1 MDKVDVKIKEARP
14 IAVKLVLLDKHES
27 PDKISASIVG
37 PISAG
42 IEVDAKIGAE
52 TKKIRIQRI
61 IVDPNKNPRIEIA
74 GHLASTNISFPI
86 LNSIRKIF
94 FFSRF
99 LSIGHWIRKFGM
111 SRGRRIAVSIV
122 DWYIIS
128 WIIIEALLVTLLG
141 INIFPHQLLFV
152 VTIIAGYR
160 IFELIQ
166 VYFNILLFDPLQ
178 HYEAGEEYFLYSSA
192 RSILISIISYVE
204 LIVCYGLIYFIY
216 IDNGIYSQLVVTSVF
231 ETIYFSTIL
240 ATIGYG
246 DIVPIGNMRF
256 VAMSEALLSVLFIAT
271 IIARFLNFLPSPTGK
286 TWWR

>member
-1 MDKVDVKIKEARP
+1 MDKVDVKKKETRP
-14 IAVKLVLLDKHES
+14 IAVQLVLLDKHES
-27 PDKISASIVG
+27 PERISASIVE

-42 IEVDAKIGAE
+42 IEVDANIGSE

-61 IVDPNKNPRIEIA
+61 IVDPHKNPRIEIT

-94 FFSRF
+94 YYCRY
-99 LSIGHWIRKFGM
+99 LSIGHWIRKYGM
-111 SRGRRIAVSIV
+111 SKGRRIAVSIV

-128 WIIIEALLVTLLG
+128 WIIIETLQVTFLG
-141 INIFPHQLLFV
+141 LNIFPNHLLFV
-152 VTIIAGYR
+152 VAIIAGYR

-192 RSILISIISYVE
+192 RSVLISIISYIE
-204 LIVCYGLIYFIY
+204 LIVCYGLIYFVF
-216 IDNGIYSQLVVTSVF
+216 IDNGIYSQPMVTSIF

-256 VAMSEALLSVLFIAT
+256 VAMSEAFLSVLFIAT
-271 IIARFLNFLPSPTGK
+271 IIARFLNFLPSPKGK